1 VEFLSRKLSMRK
13 LFRKLRTALAIDI
26 NPSSSAKN
34 KGKKKTSPFFSST
47 SCSVTAEK

>member
-34 KGKKKTSPFFSST
+34 KGKKKTVHEKTTEFFN
-47 SCSVTAEK
+47 VTIFQ